1 MDNFLNYRTIKDD
14 NINSPNHINNKLNMY
29 ASDDI
34 PLNTFKNYY
43 DINQLRPPAVKFCRF
58 NMQHDILD
66 YKSLPY
72 VKPIEFKEPWQ
83 VIKKE
88 KHTKREKPKKE
99 LLTTFGQL
107 PVSCGALL
115 YTCNPH
121 GQLGVILGVERTES
135 YGYLPFKGR
144 PEANETYEQAAIR
157 EVYEETCGLV
167 QVDHIDL
174 CHQFQTTHKK
184 YFIGLIKVPY
194 DIIKKFEIKR
204 ATETNASSME
214 KLKIKFFPLNQ
225 MHNREIHPLSRLSIK
240 FWLTEILK
248 N

>member
-1 MDNFLNYRTIKDD
+1 MDNILNYRPKKHD
-14 NINSPNHINNKLNMY
+14 NINSTNQINNQLNMMY
-29 ASDDI
+29 ANGEI
-34 PLNTFKNYY
+34 PLNTSKNYN

-58 NMQHDILD
+58 NMQNDILD

-72 VKPIEFKEPWQ
+72 VKPLEFKDPLQ

-88 KHTKREKPKKE
+88 KHTKKEKKE
-99 LLTTFGQL
+99 LLTHRTL

-115 YTCNPH
+115 YTCDPH

-174 CHQFQTTHKK
+174 CHQFQTVHKR

-194 DIIKKFEIKR
+194 DIIEKFEIKR
-204 ATETNASSME
+204 ATETSVSSME

-225 MHNREIHPLSRLSIK
+225 MQNREIHPLSRLSIK